1 MADRS
6 RLQKT
11 TFTTF
16 ISEPTQPVPT
26 QPVPTQPVPTQPVVI
41 TQPVVSVTPVEVR
54 REELQRTLVDL
65 SKASHPEETTTNA
78 DLTVLEMMNEV
89 IPYIFARKRELP
101 KSVELDLLLHTL
113 YSRLQIQYEKRI
125 QIEEDIIAE
134 ILHLKHHLSE
144 LDLWKTRYHT
154 QLQRYTGK
162 DIYGK
167 HVLFCERYF

>member
-1 MADRS
+1 MEHIRFVHKKEKDFVCEYC
-6 RLQKT
+6 T
-11 TFTTF
+11 
-16 ISEPTQPVPT
+16 
-26 QPVPTQPVPTQPVVI
+26 
-41 TQPVVSVTPVEVR
+41 
-54 REELQRTLVDL
+54 
-65 SKASHPEETTTNA
+65 KA
-78 DLTVLEMMNEV
+78 
-89 IPYIFARKRELP
+89 FARKRELP